1 MYFRNRSNAEMKKFL
16 KWLDNYWY
24 HYKWVTLIVAFFL
37 VCGVVFTLQMC
48 HKQSY
53 DLYVVYAGPTYL
65 DKEGHASILS
75 SFRQMMTED
84 FNDDGEKNINYK
96 QIIYVPPEIAD
107 EYTENSLEFNE
118 QINNEALR
126 QYSATMQT
134 GEYIICLIDES
145 LYQQTRD
152 NGLYLPLSD
161 IFGSIP
167 ENAYDEYG
175 FRLKDLPFGN
185 SMSGVNSLSADTI
198 LCVRRPNVITSIWGG
213 DSAEALYD
221 YHLKIFRNM
230 VEYQAPE
237 A

>member
-1 MYFRNRSNAEMKKFL
+1 MLPYS
-16 KWLDNYWY
+16 
-24 HYKWVTLIVAFFL
+24 
-37 VCGVVFTLQMC
+37 
-48 HKQSY
+48 
-53 DLYVVYAGPTYL
+53 PP
-65 DKEGHASILS
+65 
-75 SFRQMMTED
+75 FRQMMTED

-213 DSAEALYD
+213 DSARGAIRLPFENFQKYGRISSAGGL
-221 YHLKIFRNM
+221 IFDTFPIFKSPKRLT
-230 VEYQAPE
+230 
-237 A
+237 